1 MIFGI
6 NTTRDISKS
15 SRIKLGITILKYH
28 SWYLWQISLQIML
41 LPIQKL
47 FLLDWRSNFS
57 SSRGGNTM
65 MSAFTWTCSTLYF
78 RLWFNMI
85 FLKKKILGILT
96 IFFIGHYILGV
107 KVCFSKIKM
116 SKYNYC
122 ATIVMETS
130 WYYCLHWS
138 GRYLP
143 YLDPPYIN
151 PPFDL
156 CVWGLGGSGGGFLD
170 SEVELVIFPKSRSR
184 SAFNLGGPA
193 PNGRRDGDSN
203 GTTLD
208 LVFTTAPSHGFRGA
222 DIP

>member
-1 MIFGI
+1 MP
-6 NTTRDISKS
+6 NISPRLTFQLLQQS
-15 SRIKLGITILKYH
+15 WRKYH
-28 SWYLWQISLQIML
+28 DVSISHERVAPYISDYGLI
-41 LPIQKL
+41 
-47 FLLDWRSNFS
+47 
-57 SSRGGNTM
+57 
-65 MSAFTWTCSTLYF
+65 
-78 RLWFNMI
+78 WF
-85 FLKKKILGILT
+85 FKKKILGILT
-96 IFFIGHYILGV
+96 IFFIGHCILGV
-107 KVCFSKIKM
+107 KVCFSKIKTVM

-156 CVWGLGGSGGGFLD
+156 CVWGLGGNGGGFLD
-170 SEVELVIFPKSRSR
+170 SEVELAILPKSRSR
-184 SAFNLGGPA
+184 SAFNPGGPA
-193 PNGRRDGDSN
+193 PNGRRDGESN

>member
-1 MIFGI
+1 MEEIPWCQHSHE
-6 NTTRDISKS
+6 RVAPYISDYGL
-15 SRIKLGITILKYH
+15 I
-28 SWYLWQISLQIML
+28 
-41 LPIQKL
+41 
-47 FLLDWRSNFS
+47 
-57 SSRGGNTM
+57 
-65 MSAFTWTCSTLYF
+65 
-78 RLWFNMI
+78 WF
-85 FLKKKILGILT
+85 FKKKILGILT
-96 IFFIGHYILGV
+96 IFFIGHCILGV
-107 KVCFSKIKM
+107 KVCFSKIKTVM

-156 CVWGLGGSGGGFLD
+156 CVWGLGGNGGGFLD

-193 PNGRRDGDSN
+193 ANGRRDGESN